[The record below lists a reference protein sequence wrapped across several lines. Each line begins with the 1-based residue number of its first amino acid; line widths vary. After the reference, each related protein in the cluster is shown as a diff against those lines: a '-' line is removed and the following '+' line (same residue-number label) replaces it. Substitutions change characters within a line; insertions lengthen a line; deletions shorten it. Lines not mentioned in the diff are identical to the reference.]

1 MWHDLQGWRGSA
13 ESKRPQHARGA
24 QDQGKR
30 QLCTRHRSH
39 DSPTAERQ
47 MICRS
52 SRKPRQHA
60 GRSPRNRLFSVDHK
74 KYIPGQYRS
83 NRWRLQPNNNKT
95 AHLAVTTDTYRPLH
109 HNLYRSTFL
118 IVSYTP
124 PFSAMHFSSLLSLA
138 SLAALGS
145 SQNTSLPD
153 YPEPVAP
160 GLTFLYTS
168 LVECQNGLYKGP
180 PGPRGIR
187 TAIPILGGNVTGPRI
202 KGAPPISYSL
212 I

>member
-1 MWHDLQGWRGSA
+1 
-13 ESKRPQHARGA
+13 
-24 QDQGKR
+24 
-30 QLCTRHRSH
+30 
-39 DSPTAERQ
+39 

-60 GRSPRNRLFSVDHK
+60 GQSPRNRLFSVDHRSI
-74 KYIPGQYRS
+74 YPGNIDQTCGD
-83 NRWRLQPNNNKT
+83 NRPNNNKT
-95 AHLAVTTDTYRPLH
+95 AHHVVTGTFRHSH
-109 HNLYRSTFL
+109 HHCCRLTFP
-118 IVSYTP
+118 IVDHSLLL
-124 PFSAMHFSSLLSLA
+124 FAMHFSRLLSLA
-138 SLAALGS
+138 SLAALGT

-168 LVECQNGLYKGP
+168 LVECQNGLYTGP

-202 KGAPPISYSL
+202 KGAAPICSFL
-212 I
+212 LPCKNRQRQEKLT